1 MSITPLTG
9 MPPLPVP
16 VLPESFDLSLSY
28 MELLTKCWNQVSTL
42 TTTCNSLL
50 QRVTQLEQLID
61 DIPDLASAVQ
71 QLQLDLAAEVQARSD
86 GYDTLYNQINQV
98 RTLVINEYID
108 NETFDEALGGGI
120 KFMLITKA
128 AYNELDPPDP
138 TVIYFVQ
145 DGDALTPYYRG
156 GVVNSSAGAFSIG
169 ARSITAVPVNFTT
182 EG

>member
-98 RTLVINEYID
+98 RTLVINEYVD

-156 GVVNSSAGAFSIG
+156 GVVNSSAGAFSRG

-182 EG
+182 GG

>member
-156 GVVNSSAGAFSIG
+156 GVVNSSAGAFSRG

>member
-28 MELLTKCWNQVSTL
+28 MELLTKCWNQVQTL

-50 QRVTQLEQLID
+50 QRVTQIEQLID
-61 DIPDLASAVQ
+61 DVPDLASAVQ

-86 GYDTLYNQINQV
+86 GYDTLYGQINQV
-98 RTLVINEYID
+98 RTLVINEYVD
-108 NETFDEALGGGI
+108 NQTFDAALGGGI

-128 AYNELDPPDP
+128 EYEALDPPDP
-138 TVIYFVQ
+138 AIIYFVQ

-156 GVVNSSAGAFSIG
+156 GVVNASAGAFSRG
-169 ARSITAVPVNFTT
+169 ARSITAAPVNFTT

>member
-98 RTLVINEYID
+98 RTLVINEYVD

-156 GVVNSSAGAFSIG
+156 GVVNSSAGAFSRG

>member
-98 RTLVINEYID
+98 RTLVINEYVD
-108 NETFDEALGGGI
+108 NETFDAALGGGI

-128 AYNELDPPDP
+128 DYDELDPPDP
-138 TVIYFVQ
+138 SVIYFVQ

-156 GVVNSSAGAFSIG
+156 GVVNSSAGAFSRG
-169 ARSITAVPVNFTT
+169 ARSITAVPVNFTS